1 MARKYLGD
9 TIDIHAGGQDL
20 AFPHHENE
28 IAQSE
33 ALTGKTFARY
43 WMHNGYININN
54 EKMSKSLGN
63 FILVHDI
70 IKQYDPQLIR
80 FFMLS
85 VHYRHPINFSE
96 ELLQSTNNGL
106 ERIKTAYG
114 NLKHRMESST
124 DLTDHNEK
132 WLAEIE
138 KFQTAFEEAM
148 NDDFNTANA
157 ITELYN
163 VANHANQY
171 LLEEHT
177 SKVVIE
183 AYVKQLETL
192 FDILGLELSKEEL
205 LDEEIEELIQKRIE
219 ARKNRDFAL
228 SDQIRDDLKE
238 RNIILEDTAQ
248 GTRWKRG

>member
-1 MARKYLGD
+1 
-9 TIDIHAGGQDL
+9 
-20 AFPHHENE
+20 
-28 IAQSE
+28 
-33 ALTGKTFARY
+33 
-43 WMHNGYININN
+43 
-54 EKMSKSLGN
+54 
-63 FILVHDI
+63 
-70 IKQYDPQLIR
+70 
-80 FFMLS
+80 
-85 VHYRHPINFSE
+85 
-96 ELLQSTNNGL
+96 
-106 ERIKTAYG
+106 
-114 NLKHRMESST
+114 MESST

-132 WLAEIE
+132 WLVEIE

-192 FDILGLELSKEEL
+192 FDILGLELTQEEL

-228 SDQIRDDLKE
+228 SDQIRDDLKG

>member
-1 MARKYLGD
+1 MLVVKTWLS
-9 TIDIHAGGQDL
+9 
-20 AFPHHENE
+20 HHENE

-106 ERIKTAYG
+106 K
-114 NLKHRMESST
+114 
-124 DLTDHNEK
+124 
-132 WLAEIE
+132 
-138 KFQTAFEEAM
+138 
-148 NDDFNTANA
+148 
-157 ITELYN
+157 EL
-163 VANHANQY
+163 
-171 LLEEHT
+171 
-177 SKVVIE
+177 
-183 AYVKQLETL
+183 KQLMET
-192 FDILGLELSKEEL
+192 
-205 LDEEIEELIQKRIE
+205 
-219 ARKNRDFAL
+219 
-228 SDQIRDDLKE
+228 
-238 RNIILEDTAQ
+238 
-248 GTRWKRG
+248 

>member
-1 MARKYLGD
+1 MGQGRPGWHIECSAMARKYLGD

-138 KFQTAFEEAM
+138 IP
-148 NDDFNTANA
+148 DC
-157 ITELYN
+157 I
-163 VANHANQY
+163 
-171 LLEEHT
+171 
-177 SKVVIE
+177 
-183 AYVKQLETL
+183 
-192 FDILGLELSKEEL
+192 
-205 LDEEIEELIQKRIE
+205 
-219 ARKNRDFAL
+219 
-228 SDQIRDDLKE
+228 
-238 RNIILEDTAQ
+238 
-248 GTRWKRG
+248 